1 MYKLNPNQMKILK
14 KVMFLALAVFALALS
29 SSCSSNDSDENQT
42 ETDYIKFKYK
52 GTAYTFD
59 SGYQSSLTLD
69 VIGSEGIDNTY
80 KQIALTMPLDASV
93 GSHPVVFDLSN
104 MTTTYQASFTFM
116 GTGNT
121 FNATSGTIKI
131 TANNSKRIEG
141 TFSFSGTLDGQTV
154 EVTDGK
160 FSIAQF

>member
-1 MYKLNPNQMKILK
+1 MKILK
-14 KVMFLALAVFALALS
+14 KVMFLAIAVFALAL

-52 GTAYTFD
+52 GTTYTFD

-80 KQIALTMPLDASV
+80 KQITLWMPLDASV
-93 GSHPVVFDLSN
+93 GSHPVVYDLSN
-104 MTTTYQASFTFM
+104 LTTTYQASFTFM
-116 GTGNT
+116 GTDNT

-131 TANNSKRIEG
+131 TANNNERIEG
-141 TFSFSGTLDGQTV
+141 TFNFSGIMNGQAV

-160 FSIAQF
+160 FSISQF

>member
-1 MYKLNPNQMKILK
+1 MKILK
-14 KVMFLALAVFALALS
+14 KVMFLAFAVFALALS
-29 SSCSSNDSDENQT
+29 SCSSDDSSDGNQT

-52 GTAYTFD
+52 GTTYTFD

-69 VIGSEGIDNTY
+69 VIGSEGIDGTY
-80 KQIALTMPLDASV
+80 KQIALWMPLDASV
-93 GSHPVVFDLSN
+93 GSHPVVYDLSN

-116 GTGNT
+116 GTDNT

-141 TFSFSGTLDGQTV
+141 TFNFSGTMNGQIV

-160 FSIAQF
+160 FSISQF

>member
-1 MYKLNPNQMKILK
+1 MKILK
-14 KVMFLALAVFALALS
+14 KVIFLAVAVFALALS

-59 SGYQSSLTLD
+59 SGYQSSG
-69 VIGSEGIDNTY
+69 GSIQVVGMEGLDNTY
-80 KQIALTMPLDASV
+80 KQIVLWLPSNPTV
-93 GSHPVVFDLSN
+93 GSHTVVNDIS
-104 MTTTYQASFTFM
+104 TIGETYQATFAFQ
-116 GTGNT
+116 GVSNS

-131 TANNSKRIEG
+131 TANNSERIEG